1 MKTILTVIA
10 VSLAMTLTAQLKPSI
25 KITDAKV
32 KVYDYDT
39 GKRIKKY
46 KLAEILMIETFRKRG
61 KKTISYKEIG
71 IFDEVIEDIVYT
83 VEKMEN
89 DSFYYYLDLY
99 NEETDEYVWMRIATR
114 EKRDVQIILRNEL
127 YYIKGSIITRN
138 L

>member
-99 NEETDEYVWMRIATR
+99 NEETDEYVWMRIARR
-114 EKRDVQIILRNEL
+114 EKGDVQILLRNEL
-127 YYIKGSIITRN
+127 YYIKGRIITRN

>member
-1 MKTILTVIA
+1 MKTILTIIA

-99 NEETDEYVWMRIATR
+99 NEETDEYVWMRIARR
-114 EKRDVQIILRNEL
+114 EKGDVQILLRNEL
-127 YYIKGSIITRN
+127 YYIKGRIITRN